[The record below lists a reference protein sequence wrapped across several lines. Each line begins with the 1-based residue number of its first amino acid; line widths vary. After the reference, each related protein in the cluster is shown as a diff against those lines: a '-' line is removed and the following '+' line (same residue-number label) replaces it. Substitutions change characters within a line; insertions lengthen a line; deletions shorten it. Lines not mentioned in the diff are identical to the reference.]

1 MLDTRKVAGKLREL
15 RENSGMTQSR
25 LAEAL
30 FVTRQAVSSWEMGN
44 TMPSIE
50 SCIMLLDIYDV
61 SLEELLQRSLDHHL
75 DKGHG
80 NRSDNTFLYT
90 LLY

>member
-1 MLDTRKVAGKLREL
+1 MLDTRKVAGKL

-61 SLEELLQRSLDHHL
+61 SLEDLLCLQ
-75 DKGHG
+75 KKEVVK
-80 NRSDNTFLYT
+80 
-90 LLY
+90 

>member
-1 MLDTRKVAGKLREL
+1 MLDTRKVASKLREL

-50 SCIMLLDIYDV
+50 SFIMLLDIYDV
-61 SLEELLQRSLDHHL
+61 SLEDLLCLQ
-75 DKGHG
+75 KKEVVK
-80 NRSDNTFLYT
+80 
-90 LLY
+90 

>member
-30 FVTRQAVSSWEMGN
+30 FVTRQAVSSWEKGN

-61 SLEELLQRSLDHHL
+61 SLEDLLCLQ
-75 DKGHG
+75 KKEVVK
-80 NRSDNTFLYT
+80 
-90 LLY
+90 